1 MQSYS
6 SVTLHRDWRSQPW
19 HVESVHVSPKSRKWQ
34 PGDKGTG
41 WELGCCADS
50 RACLP
55 LSLTFWSAV
64 QRDGAPERRW
74 SQAGHPRVLRNRL
87 PPAFL
92 PELRLLADHDTA
104 EEPSP
109 APR

>member
-1 MQSYS
+1 MAPRGPL
-6 SVTLHRDWRSQPW
+6 TAL
-19 HVESVHVSPKSRKWQ
+19 
-34 PGDKGTG
+34 TG
-41 WELGCCADS
+41 
-50 RACLP
+50 CLP
-55 LSLTFWSAV
+55 LSKPNSLWSAV
-64 QRDGAPERRW
+64 QKDGAPERRW

>member
-1 MQSYS
+1 MAQVAPCFLRQHLMAPWGP
-6 SVTLHRDWRSQPW
+6 VTALTR
-19 HVESVHVSPKSRKWQ
+19 
-34 PGDKGTG
+34 
-41 WELGCCADS
+41 
-50 RACLP
+50 CLP
-55 LSLTFWSAV
+55 LSKPDSLWSAV
-64 QRDGAPERRW
+64 QKDGAPERRW